1 MLLADL
7 AATSTAVAATSAR
20 GAKIAALAEALGHAQ
35 PDEAAAAIA
44 FLSGDLLQRQTG
56 VGYRSLRDL
65 PTPAVEPSLT
75 VAEVDAA
82 FAAIGACAG
91 AGSQAE
97 RRRLLVGLF
106 ARATADEQRFL
117 GALVAGGLR
126 QGALEGVMTEAVAK
140 AASVPPAALR
150 RALMLGGDL
159 RQVGALALRDGEA
172 GLTTIRPAGRGA
184 AAADARPV
192 RRHGR
197 RGPREDR
204 PGRHRVEARRG
215 PHPGPPQRRRRR
227 RLHPQPR

>member
-7 AATSTAVAATSAR
+7 AATSTAVAATAAR

-65 PTPAVEPSLT
+65 PAPAAEPSLT
-75 VAEVDAA
+75 VAEVDAS

-97 RRRLLVGLF
+97 RRRLLVELF
-106 ARATADEQRFL
+106 ARATADRAAL
-117 GALVAGGLR
+117 PRGARRGRAAAGR
-126 QGALEGVMTEAVAK
+126 AEGVMAEAVAK
-140 AASVPPAALR
+140 AAGVPSAALR

-159 RQVGALALRDGEA
+159 RQVGAVALQQGVE
-172 GLTTIRPAGRGA
+172 GL
-184 AAADARPV
+184 
-192 RRHGR
+192 
-197 RGPREDR
+197 
-204 PGRHRVEARRG
+204 
-215 PHPGPPQRRRRR
+215 
-227 RLHPQPR
+227 